1 MPSQNM
7 HVWHPIQPMEIFNL
21 EQTSTGYY
29 RSVKIEIVLVQSKV
43 HEALVRANITALSVI
58 FYCLYIYIIYL
69 Y

>member
-7 HVWHPIQPMEIFNL
+7 HAWRPIQPMEIFNL

-29 RSVKIEIVLVQSKV
+29 RSVKIEIFLVQIKV
-43 HEALVRANITALSVI
+43 HEALVWANTTALSII